1 MSQCIEHQQFVP
13 QSEIPEEMPKGIA
26 IKYYICWPDE
36 AKEIT
41 TGSLRRILNNL
52 SSGKWKSIFLTNNDN
67 LEKTSCIQRVE
78 ATEYFCLKLGERL
91 PEDWFENNE
100 VYSAEITF
108 TTLED
113 FGAVISF
120 GESMLPDHV
129 VEFTIDKFTIKSDL
143 LMG

>member
-91 PEDWFENNE
+91 PEDWFENIE